1 MAPRPLRIFF
11 SDVHLTDQLAGT
23 RLPWEQVL
31 ERFWARIQGARGEQP
46 AELVIVGDFLDLIRS
61 TAWFD
66 GEHRPYHSP
75 GPGMLSVVDTIVDG
89 VLEREQAFFAALR
102 SLVESEQLRVH
113 YLLGNHDR
121 LLAHAPAA
129 RRRLWAA
136 MTGEVLEAELPEQL
150 VFEDDGVLAYHG
162 HVVDLFSTPL
172 LGLPPVAD
180 AIALEL
186 VVRLPMLLKERLE
199 LDDPHLD
206 EIDDVRPIFAVPA
219 WVRQL
224 GQHRKGLVRPLLS
237 TWQEL
242 VEGFLDIPF
251 VDDWLR
257 AQKKV
262 KGFNPG
268 KQLKLLLQ
276 LSTAKVLPKTRD
288 KHMTD
293 LYKAFAH
300 VLDGRFAAEAAQRL
314 QDPDHAGLRY
324 VINGHSHF
332 PSMTPLGVL
341 DAGPATYFN
350 TGTWKPVHQMGT
362 HTPGRPSFL
371 HYDAMSYVAFF
382 PDDDP
387 LGRDV
392 EWWTGASLAR

>member
-1 MAPRPLRIFF
+1 MPPRPLRIFF

-31 ERFWARIQGARGEQP
+31 GRFWERIAGARGDQP

-61 TAWFD
+61 PLWFEGD
-66 GEHRPYHSP
+66 TRPYHP
-75 GPGMLSVVDTIVDG
+75 PEAPVQETVGRIVDG
-89 VLEREQAFFAALR
+89 VLEREAAFFEALR
-102 SLVESEQLRVH
+102 DLVASDQLRVH

-136 MTGEVLEAELPEQL
+136 MTGEDRDVTLPEQQ
-150 VFEDDGVLAYHG
+150 VFADDGVLAYHG
-162 HVVDLFSTPL
+162 HVVDLFSLPTQ
-172 LGLPPVAD
+172 GLPPIAD

-186 VVRLPMLLKERLE
+186 VVRLPMLLRERLGIADE
-199 LDDPHLD
+199 HLD
-206 EIDDVRPIFAVPA
+206 EIDDVRPIYAVPA

-224 GQHRKGLVRPLLS
+224 GQHQKGLVRPLLA
-237 TWQEL
+237 TWAEL
-242 VEGFLDIPF
+242 VEEFLAIPF
-251 VDDWLR
+251 VGDWVR
-257 AQKKV
+257 AQQKV
-262 KGFNPG
+262 KGFDPG

-293 LYKAFAH
+293 LYKAFAYT
-300 VLDGRFAAEAAQRL
+300 LDGRFAAEAVQRL
-314 QDPDHAGLRY
+314 QAPEHKGLRY

-341 DAGPATYFN
+341 GGQQATYFN

-382 PDDDP
+382 PDGDP